1 MYRPPQTIDNKVIPN
16 EDFFDLVDQLIKE
29 GRKVVITPKGN
40 SMMPFIRNGRDE
52 VTLESLSRPA
62 EVGDIILARIGSNY
76 VMHRVFA
83 VDGDAITLMG
93 DGNLS
98 GKEYCGHADVI
109 GIVTGIS
116 KDGGEPVPPVKGKL
130 WRMLRPIR
138 RFILVVYRKV
148 IL

>member
-16 EDFFDLVDQLIKE
+16 EDFFDLVDRLIKE
-29 GRKVVITPKGN
+29 GREVVITPKGN
-40 SMMPFIRNGRDE
+40 SMLPFIRNGRDE
-52 VTLESLSRPA
+52 VTLERLSRPV
-62 EVGDIILARIGSNY
+62 EVGDIILAKIGSKY

-93 DGNLS
+93 DGNVS
-98 GKEYCGHADVI
+98 GTEHCRHSDII

-116 KDGGEPVPPVKGKL
+116 RNGRKAVRPGKGRL
-130 WRMLRPIR
+130 WRRILPLRRI
-138 RFILVVYRKV
+138 FLIIYRKV